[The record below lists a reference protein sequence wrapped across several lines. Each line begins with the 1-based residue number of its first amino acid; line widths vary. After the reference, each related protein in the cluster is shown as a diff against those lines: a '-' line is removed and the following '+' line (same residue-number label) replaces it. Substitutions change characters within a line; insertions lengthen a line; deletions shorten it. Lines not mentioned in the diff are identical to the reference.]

1 VATNVVINN
10 LDLQTA
16 QKTMYYSIRRL
27 QEINRKAGIKV
38 IGLSDLLSMTKS
50 AMTKED
56 IAWVE
61 QQIKEMLENEE

>member
-1 VATNVVINN
+1 MATNVVINN